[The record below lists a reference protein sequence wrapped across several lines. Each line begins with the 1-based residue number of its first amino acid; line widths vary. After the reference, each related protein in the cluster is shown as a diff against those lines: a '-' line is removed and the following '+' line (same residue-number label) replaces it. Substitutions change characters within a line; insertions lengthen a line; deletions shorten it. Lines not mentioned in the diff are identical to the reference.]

1 MFRGGLLMKH
11 KNIIKK
17 MILAVVIILGVTIIP
32 TKLNQTVKA
41 ESNQAAIKEM
51 IQAKI
56 EETQRTKR
64 FGNYNEA
71 YAMIIQLPQAEQ
83 TQFLDKL
90 GELAS
95 YVYTPLNKEMI
106 NSLREFS
113 ENANLRDYEAMIVL
127 INKNITDPI
136 DNGYFLGELTSWGK
150 KLVYTPD
157 VVTAVD
163 AVINVYSQKTVQSVD
178 TAKVAITNVKNID
191 SREYLK
197 EQLIEAAGKVDSV
210 ILVYFD

>member
-1 MFRGGLLMKH
+1 MKH

-17 MILAVVIILGVTIIP
+17 MILAVVILLGATIIP

-41 ESNQAAIKEM
+41 ESNQVAIREM

-71 YAMIIQLPQAEQ
+71 YAMIIQLPQVEQ
-83 TQFLDKL
+83 TQYLDKL

-127 INKNITDPI
+127 INKKITDPI

-178 TAKVAITNVKNID
+178 TSKAAITNVKNID

>member
-1 MFRGGLLMKH
+1 MKH

-17 MILAVVIILGVTIIP
+17 MILAVVILLGATIIP

-41 ESNQAAIKEM
+41 ESNQVAIREM

-71 YAMIIQLPQAEQ
+71 YAMIIQLPQVEQ
-83 TQFLDKL
+83 TQYLDKL

-127 INKNITDPI
+127 INKKITDPI

-178 TAKVAITNVKNID
+178 TSKAAITNVKNID
-191 SREYLK
+191 NREYLK

>member
-1 MFRGGLLMKH
+1 MKR
-11 KNIIKK
+11 KNTFKK
-17 MILAVVIILGVTIIP
+17 LILAAIITLAATVVPV
-32 TKLNQTVKA
+32 KLNQTVKA
-41 ESNQAAIKEM
+41 ESNQAVTKGM
-51 IQAKI
+51 IEAKI

-71 YAMIIQLPQAEQ
+71 YAMIIQLPQSEQ
-83 TQFLDKL
+83 TKYLDELGKL
-90 GELAS
+90 AD
-95 YVYTPLNKEMI
+95 YVYTLLNKEMI
-106 NSLREFS
+106 NSLREFA

-127 INKNITDPI
+127 INDKIKDPI

-163 AVINVYSQKTVQSVD
+163 AVIKVYSQKTVQSVD
-178 TAKVAITNVKNID
+178 TAKAAITKVKNID

>member
-1 MFRGGLLMKH
+1 
-11 KNIIKK
+11 

-41 ESNQAAIKEM
+41 ESNQVVIKEM

-71 YAMIIQLPQAEQ
+71 YAMIIQLPQVEQ
-83 TQFLDKL
+83 TQYLDRL

-127 INKNITDPI
+127 INKKITDPI

-163 AVINVYSQKTVQSVD
+163 TVINVYSQKTVQSVD
-178 TAKVAITNVKNID
+178 TAKAAITNVKNID